1 MTTFSERALLWIVS
15 RNPVYSCSSIQC
27 LRENLQSEGKKQ
39 PKVVDSSAQ
48 ITKITPSTRIVVW
61 LLYQY
66 KSNLSSLL
74 YKFYTQKPFE
84 PSLVTMARGA
94 LRDGFG

>member
-15 RNPVYSCSSIQC
+15 RNAVYCSSIQC

-39 PKVVDSSAQ
+39 PTVVDSSAQ
-48 ITKITPSTRIVVW
+48 ITKILPSTRIVVW

-84 PSLVTMARGA
+84 PSLVTMARGT

>member
-1 MTTFSERALLWIVS
+1 MDCFKESCLLFVATISQGEFAERG
-15 RNPVYSCSSIQC
+15 
-27 LRENLQSEGKKQ
+27 EKQ

-48 ITKITPSTRIVVW
+48 ITKIIPSTRIVVW